1 MIEHWQN
8 AGKIKESYYHLPEL
22 EVIEKGICSSC
33 KGALLA
39 AMRRLYKERQS
50 PHCTILMGQRLRD
63 RECEFVPNF
72 KYGTVKS
79 KKPFVSIGQ
88 CCHWVAEHYPIEHIK
103 GCPVKAEVI
112 YTGS

>member
-1 MIEHWQN
+1 M
-8 AGKIKESYYHLPEL
+8 KILTVDYDGVFYRESERGS
-22 EVIEKGICSSC
+22 EKGTCSFC

-63 RECEFVPNF
+63 RECEFAPNP
-72 KYGTVKS
+72 KYGTVKL
-79 KKPFVSIGQ
+79 KKPLVSIGQ

-103 GCPVKAEVI
+103 GYPVKAEAI
-112 YTGS
+112 YMSYVRR